1 MAEPSRPSDFDADCQ
16 DILTRCACE
25 ALRRTS
31 RAVTT
36 RYMQRLRGVDV
47 TAAQLPILVAAQV
60 MGPVP
65 VTVLATQLLM
75 DRTTLTRNLVGL
87 QEAHLV
93 TVQQDVDRR
102 VRLVALTAAGRRTL
116 RRAIRAW
123 REAQSQME
131 SLFGGERM
139 SALVRELE
147 SLARAAAG

>member
-1 MAEPSRPSDFDADCQ
+1 MAEPTSASGFDADCQ

-31 RAVTT
+31 RTVTA
-36 RYMQRLRGVDV
+36 RYMERLRDVEV
-47 TAAQLPILVAAQV
+47 TAAQLPILVAAQLA
-60 MGPVP
+60 GPVP
-65 VTVLATQLLM
+65 VGALAAQLLM